1 MELTESQIKNIV
13 GQVMAKMQLGNT
25 VTGMHG
31 VFTDMNTAIEKA
43 KEAQKHVR
51 VMSMDQRERIIA
63 RIRTKIKE
71 NADLTG
77 DTDIIVRTLS
87 QPTCMSVNILEG
99 NEISFDIIHR

>member
-1 MELTESQIKNIV
+1 MELTESQIKSIV
-13 GQVMAKMQLGNT
+13 GEVMAKMQLNNT

-51 VMSMDQRERIIA
+51 VMSMDQRERIIG

-71 NADLTG
+71 NAE
-77 DTDIIVRTLS
+77 IVGER
-87 QPTCMSVNILEG
+87 QV
-99 NEISFDIIHR
+99 